1 MCIASATLAPFPLFD
16 WPPVCLR
23 ALGPLASLP
32 SSDDTRTLCS
42 SSLFFG
48 FRRNFKEN
56 SFFRFFFFVRPFFA
70 LLYHG
75 ACVVGN
81 WLGPSELGWRSLLCR
96 EEACRQCST
105 SRSTAACSTARTPT
119 LSAARSRSSTC
130 ALSALFCAASP
141 RVCCIDRNLNLSA
154 VPLVVAFYFPLLP
167 RRRRLSPLPPTS
179 LSRHQ
184 VAGLLML
191 VLFVVYL
198 IAFLLLAASLS
209 ELV

>member
-1 MCIASATLAPFPLFD
+1 MQHEPHDRC
-16 WPPVCLR
+16 V
-23 ALGPLASLP
+23 
-32 SSDDTRTLCS
+32 
-42 SSLFFG
+42 
-48 FRRNFKEN
+48 
-56 SFFRFFFFVRPFFA
+56 
-70 LLYHG
+70 LY
-75 ACVVGN
+75 
-81 WLGPSELGWRSLLCR
+81 R
-96 EEACRQCST
+96 
-105 SRSTAACSTARTPT
+105 RTPT
-119 LSAARSRSSTC
+119 LFAARSRSSTC

-179 LSRHQ
+179 LSRQ

>member
-1 MCIASATLAPFPLFD
+1 MHWQVCYPFANHLRTRKDFALGRSRATSPVSAEGVCIASATLAPFPLFD

-56 SFFRFFFFVRPFFA
+56 SFFRFFFFARPFFA

-105 SRSTAACSTARTPT
+105 SRTTAACSTAEHRRCS
-119 LSAARSRSSTC
+119 LRAR
-130 ALSALFCAASP
+130 
-141 RVCCIDRNLNLSA
+141 DRLHVLCQLCFA
-154 VPLVVAFYFPLLP
+154 PHHPECVA
-167 RRRRLSPLPPTS
+167 
-179 LSRHQ
+179 
-184 VAGLLML
+184 
-191 VLFVVYL
+191 
-198 IAFLLLAASLS
+198 
-209 ELV
+209 